1 MFSDFLKKNGI
12 ILIRINS
19 KYTERR
25 GDIDGSW
32 GEDMLHEGRGRQ

>member
-25 GDIDGSW
+25 GDIGGGW